1 MYRENEYWDIGYDE
15 KKIQMQPSCGEP
27 LFTQPKK
34 KSEERERRGESK
46 SASVFPN
53 HTNQTFPRA
62 VPVQKASKEEQEFT
76 FYRAVI
82 WLDPE
87 PLGIPVEWWIE
98 LTGFECKGGED
109 SRFEAVDWKSPSRAD
124 GGE

>member
-1 MYRENEYWDIGYDE
+1 
-15 KKIQMQPSCGEP
+15 MQPSCGES

-62 VPVQKASKEEQEFT
+62 DPVQKASKEREFA

-82 WLDPE
+82 LLGPE
-87 PLGIPVEWWIE
+87 PLGIPVERWME